1 MKFKNSTTI
10 VSEIETQQQVLADL
24 ESTSAAH
31 LSFIESTIAE
41 LEETSKK
48 IDAEKAKTVQLIQ
61 KLTATSEG
69 LTLLKDSNT
78 TKIRQLKDIFSVEE
92 N

>member
-24 ESTSAAH
+24 EGTSAAH

-69 LTLLKDSNT
+69 LTLVKDSKTNKFFLLS
-78 TKIRQLKDIFSVEE
+78 KIKKLI
-92 N
+92 